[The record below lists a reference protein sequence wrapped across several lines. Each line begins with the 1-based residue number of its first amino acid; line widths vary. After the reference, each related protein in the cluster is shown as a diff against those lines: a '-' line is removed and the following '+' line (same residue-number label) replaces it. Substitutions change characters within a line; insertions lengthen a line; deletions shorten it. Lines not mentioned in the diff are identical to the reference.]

1 MNNEKNITLK
11 ECIQVLSLFFIL
23 SIISVLLFYTSFDKG
38 VESFWQD
45 KEEYLDVF
53 ENETFNDIIDLDK
66 VEIAEDVSKFN
77 KKDLVEKYIN
87 SGGETQ
93 VFAELFEKKLNG

>member
-53 ENETFNDIIDLDK
+53 ENDIFNDIIDLDK
-66 VEIAEDVSKFN
+66 VEIVEDVSENRKN
-77 KKDLVEKYIN
+77 ELKERYVN

-93 VFAELFEKKLNG
+93 IFNELFNEKLNG

>member
-23 SIISVLLFYTSFDKG
+23 SIISVIMLYTEFEQG
-38 VESFWQD
+38 VENFWKN

-53 ENETFNDIIDLDK
+53 ENDGFNELIDLDK
-66 VEIAEDVSKFN
+66 VEIKGDVSVID
-77 KKDLVEKYIN
+77 KKDLTQRYIN
-87 SGGETQ
+87 SGGEVQ
-93 VFAELFEKKLNG
+93 VFNEIFNEKLNG

>member
-38 VESFWQD
+38 VESFWHD

-93 VFAELFEKKLNG
+93 VFTELFEKKLNG

>member
-1 MNNEKNITLK
+1 MNNEKSITLK

-38 VESFWQD
+38 IENFWQD

-53 ENETFNDIIDLDK
+53 ENDTFNDIIDLDK
-66 VEIAEDVSKFN
+66 VEIVEDVSKN
-77 KKDLVEKYIN
+77 SKNELAEKYIN
-87 SGGETQ
+87 SGGEVQ
-93 VFAELFEKKLNG
+93 IFNELFNEKING

>member
-53 ENETFNDIIDLDK
+53 ENETFSDIIDLDK
-66 VEIAEDVSKFN
+66 VEIAKDVSKFN

-93 VFAELFEKKLNG
+93 VFTELFEKKLNG